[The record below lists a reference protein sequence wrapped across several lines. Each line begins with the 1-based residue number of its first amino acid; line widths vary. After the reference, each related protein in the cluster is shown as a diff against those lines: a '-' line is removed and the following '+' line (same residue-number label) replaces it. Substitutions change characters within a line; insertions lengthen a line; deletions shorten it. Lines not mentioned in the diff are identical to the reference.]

1 MGKEKK
7 KERKEKKRKNR
18 YISYIHCNSHESYSM
33 IIMRNDADKI
43 GSEGR
48 FRQNIAFPK
57 ALIGAPLISKS

>member
-1 MGKEKK
+1 
-7 KERKEKKRKNR
+7 
-18 YISYIHCNSHESYSM
+18 M